1 MGKKVKS
8 KGRNPRRVPP
18 RASSGSVQ
26 SDPRASDPK
35 EDADGGDVMDG
46 ESCSHYNKESV
57 QLNQVLL
64 GISSSNVA
72 SACEDCRDDSPARMG
87 GGKKGKPQKKREVHL
102 FWICLD
108 CNRCFCGGAVN
119 DSVPY
124 GHARRHSK
132 QEHHDLMVR
141 LDKPSSGWCFSC
153 NLAIH
158 IELPNVLA
166 DAGETKSVGDDKR
179 VEVLE
184 PEPLTLQDGKGYV
197 IRGLS
202 NLGNTCFFNSVMQ
215 NLLAIDLLR
224 QFMVSLN
231 RPIGPLTMALK
242 KLFSETSI
250 GATTK
255 GVLNPKNIFGCICSK
270 APQFR
275 GYQQQDCHELL
286 RCLLDGLYAEDRN
299 ARKEQDSSGQ
309 GSPNLEST
317 LVDNIFGG
325 QLSSTVRCV
334 ECGHSSTVHE
344 PFLDLSLPVPS
355 KKSTS
360 KKAPPPPPKR
370 KPPPKE
376 RNKSRKFRE
385 KTSARGSVIMPH
397 CGPEERDTSSV
408 EYCES
413 SDPPKTEEDN
423 NWDIAVPETALDV
436 ASEAEGYSWMD
447 YLAEPTMT
455 SDALELATQSSN
467 LPDSSQL
474 SQNENK
480 ISIGSEVDD
489 SSIQLKAS
497 SDSNIDNFSRN
508 DTSSSCVHDAG
519 VILLPYEALDCTTG
533 VMTGVTSSH
542 SPDNESSSGNSVKEQ
557 SVQAAVVANSVQAE
571 VEFDGFGDLFNEPEV
586 TSELKTDTGMAEEAP
601 VTLWAKNSCETNQE
615 VDNSENIVSIES
627 CLALFTN
634 MELLSD
640 EHAWYCEHCSE
651 ALSSDMITDEPCKSD
666 LLPTLGN
673 TNMMKFQDEGDECTT
688 EKNSLGYQVSDL
700 HSTGLSNLGN
710 RGTASVSAETEL
722 LSEKH
727 NSEHKL
733 NIGCGSEEVKF
744 KNEAAGNGKVLPDYI
759 LNDQIDKPNGITE
772 DQEFADSRPE
782 QIESDKTVSVQE
794 EVQVSGQALAATL
807 TSSLHDIGENLT
819 NPCRNGKL
827 AITLCKKGSNLSG
840 QACAAQD
847 IRVKKTEPAKKK
859 VKRDATKRILI
870 SKIPPILTIHL
881 KRFSQDARGRLSKLR
896 GHVLFQ
902 EILDLR
908 LYLDPST
915 VLAWAKCKSVILTSR
930 YQGGVEVVPRLSC
943 FVFTEKKER
952 IAMGMLILNRCEEK
966 ENCSYSLFGVV
977 VHSGGMSGGHY
988 IAYVRG
994 QRNSGKARKDVNSS
1008 SWFYASDAHIRE
1020 AALSEVLQ
1028 SEAYILFYEKM

>member
-8 KGRNPRRVPP
+8 KGRNPRRVPA

-26 SDPRASDPK
+26 SEPRASDPK

-46 ESCSHYNKESV
+46 ESCSHYNRESV

-124 GHARRHSK
+124 GHARRHWK

-166 DAGETKSVGDDKR
+166 DAGEAKSVGDDKR
-179 VEVLE
+179 VEVSE
-184 PEPLTLQDGKGYV
+184 PEPLILQDGKGYV

-231 RPIGPLTMALK
+231 RPIGPLTMTLK

-255 GVLNPKNIFGCICSK
+255 GVLNPKNLFGCICSK

-275 GYQQQDCHELL
+275 GYQQQDSHELL
-286 RCLLDGLYAEDRN
+286 RCLLDGLYAEERN
-299 ARKEQDSSGQ
+299 ARKEQDSSGE
-309 GSPNLEST
+309 GSPNFEST

-385 KTSARGSVIMPH
+385 KASARGSVIMPH

-423 NWDIAVPETALDV
+423 NWGTAVPETSHV
-436 ASEAEGYSWMD
+436 ASEAEGSSWMD

-480 ISIGSEVDD
+480 ISISSEVDD
-489 SSIQLKAS
+489 SHIQPKVS
-497 SDSNIDNFSRN
+497 SDSNINNFSGN

-533 VMTGVTSSH
+533 VVTGVTSSH

-557 SVQAAVVANSVQAE
+557 SVQAVVVANSEQAE

-586 TSELKTDTGMAEEAP
+586 TSELKPDTGMAEEAP
-601 VTLWAKNSCETNQE
+601 VTLWANNSCETNQE

-651 ALSSDMITDEPCKSD
+651 ALSSGMITDEPCKSD

-673 TNMMKFQDEGDECTT
+673 TNMMKLQDEGDECTT

-700 HSTGLSNLGN
+700 HSTGLSNIGN

-722 LSEKH
+722 LSEKR
-727 NSEHKL
+727 NSEQKSY
-733 NIGCGSEEVKF
+733 IGCGSEEVKF
-744 KNEAAGNGKVLPDYI
+744 KNEAAGNDKVLPDYK
-759 LNDQIDKPNGITE
+759 LHDQIDKPNGITE
-772 DQEFADSRPE
+772 NQEFGDSRPE
-782 QIESDKTVSVQE
+782 QIESDKTVSVKE
-794 EVQVSGQALAATL
+794 EVQVSGQALAANL
-807 TSSLHDIGENLT
+807 TSSVHDTGENLT

-827 AITLCKKGSNLSG
+827 AINLCKKGSNLSG

-847 IRVKKTEPAKKK
+847 IRVKKKEPAKKK

-870 SKIPPILTIHL
+870 SKTPPILTIHL

-908 LYLDPST
+908 LYLDP
-915 VLAWAKCKSVILTSR
+915 
-930 YQGGVEVVPRLSC
+930 
-943 FVFTEKKER
+943 
-952 IAMGMLILNRCEEK
+952 RCEEK

-977 VHSGGMSGGHY
+977 EHSGGMSGGHY

-994 QRNSGKARKDVNSS
+994 QRDSGKARKDVNSS